1 MDVGVL
7 WHSPFVVAVTYTVAL
22 STTRVH
28 GTPRCRTASPT
39 SVDSGTGRG
48 VTKPS
53 MYMYRVFTL
62 WNELL
67 YNIELSKRVKCMF
80 FSLKKSQTKAFNFFY
95 L

>member
-1 MDVGVL
+1 MDVCVL

-28 GTPRCRTASPT
+28 GTPRCPTASPT

-48 VTKPS
+48 VTKPGLY
-53 MYMYRVFTL
+53 MYMYQVFTL

-67 YNIELSKRVKCMF
+67 YLLSIDIELSKRVKCMF
-80 FSLKKSQTKAFNFFY
+80 FR
-95 L
+95 